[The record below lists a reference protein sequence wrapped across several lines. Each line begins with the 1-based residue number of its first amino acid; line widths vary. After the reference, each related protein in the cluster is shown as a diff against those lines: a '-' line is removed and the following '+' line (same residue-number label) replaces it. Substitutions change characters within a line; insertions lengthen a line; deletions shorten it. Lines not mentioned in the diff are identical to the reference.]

1 VNTPFNKIA
10 LIGKYQDREM
20 REHIVALAEFLRA
33 RHLHVFLET
42 ETARCCEIADY
53 PIRALTEFNG
63 DIDLAIVLGGD
74 GTMLGVARA
83 LLEHQV
89 PLLGINRGRIG
100 FLTDISAQNMLEDV
114 AKVLAGDYSIEQRL
128 MLHTKILRK
137 GKLLGEGVAL
147 NDVVISKG
155 EVAQLLGLEVMIDEQ
170 FVHRQRSDGLI
181 VATPTGTTAYALSA
195 GGPILHSAL
204 EAITLVPICPHTL
217 SNRPIVIKS
226 TSQVHVKLVDQYE
239 SRIHFDGQLI
249 ARLYQYDDVYIARA
263 EKMTRLL
270 HPNGHC
276 HYEMLRKKL
285 HWG

>member
-1 VNTPFNKIA
+1 MKKEFNHIA
-10 LIGKYQDREM
+10 LIGKYQDKEM
-20 REHIVALAEFLRA
+20 REHIIALAEFLRA
-33 RHLHVFLET
+33 RHLLVTLET
-42 ETARCCEIADY
+42 ETARCGDITDY
-53 PIRALTEFNG
+53 PVIALAQMNAQV
-63 DIDLAIVLGGD
+63 DLAIVLGGD

-89 PLLGINRGRIG
+89 PLLGVNRGRIG
-100 FLTDISAQNMLEDV
+100 FLTDISAQSMLEDV
-114 AKVLAGDYSIEQRL
+114 AKVLAGDYTIESRL
-128 MLHTKILRK
+128 MLHTKIMRK
-137 GKLLGEGVAL
+137 GQLLGEGVAL

-155 EVAQLLGLEVMIDEQ
+155 EVAQLMDLEVMIDGH

-181 VATPTGTTAYALSA
+181 IATPTGTTAYALSA

-204 EAITLVPICPHTL
+204 EAIALVPICPHTL

-226 TSQVHVKLVDQYE
+226 TSQVHVKLVDKDE

-249 ARLYQYDDVYIARA
+249 ARLYQNDDVYISRA
-263 EKMTRLL
+263 EKMTPLL

>member
-1 VNTPFNKIA
+1 
-10 LIGKYQDREM
+10 M

-155 EVAQLLGLEVMIDEQ
+155 KWRNCWV
-170 FVHRQRSDGLI
+170 
-181 VATPTGTTAYALSA
+181 
-195 GGPILHSAL
+195 
-204 EAITLVPICPHTL
+204 
-217 SNRPIVIKS
+217 
-226 TSQVHVKLVDQYE
+226 
-239 SRIHFDGQLI
+239 
-249 ARLYQYDDVYIARA
+249 
-263 EKMTRLL
+263 
-270 HPNGHC
+270 
-276 HYEMLRKKL
+276 
-285 HWG
+285 